1 MVAKKVT
8 VSNATSLHRRPA
20 QLLARAVAPFECGVD
35 VICGGR
41 AADAR
46 SIMSLMA
53 ACVRQGDEIEIRC
66 CGRQERQA
74 LAAAAALVESGF
86 GGRGPAGGESCDTGE

>member
-8 VSNATSLHRRPA
+8 VTNAMGLHMRPA
-20 QLLARAVAPFECGVD
+20 KLLARAVAPFDCCVE

-66 CGRQERQA
+66 CGRQEQQA
-74 LAAAAALVESGF
+74 LAAAVALVESGF
-86 GGRGPAGGESCDTGE
+86 GG

>member
-1 MVAKKVT
+1 MRCGGKKGDGHKCNGPSYAPV
-8 VSNATSLHRRPA
+8 RPA
-20 QLLARAVAPFECGVD
+20 QLLARAVAPFDCCVE

-66 CGRQERQA
+66 CGRQEQQA
-74 LAAAAALVESGF
+74 LAAAVALVESGF
-86 GGRGPAGGESCDTGE
+86 GG